1 MRRIYPPPPITTPR
15 EAPWREVEEIIDGL
29 KTVANKLD
37 TLISIYTGVPPT
49 PPPSVPPPGEVAP
62 PIIVTPVII
71 PNKKTWRHGQK
82 TVATAGT
89 PVQLPDLE
97 IPDGYPVTVI
107 AKTGNT
113 GYIYLGKSEAECG
126 NSVLRFDGLS
136 AGLAHSL
143 KIKNLKEIWVDA
155 SVDGE
160 GVSWSVEYDS

>member
-29 KTVANKLD
+29 KAVATKLD
-37 TLISIYTGVPPT
+37 ILISTYTGVPPT
-49 PPPSVPPPGEVAP
+49 PPGEVPPTVPAQ
-62 PIIVTPVII
+62 VII
-71 PNKKTWRHGQK
+71 PNKNTWRHGQK
-82 TVATAGT
+82 TVSTAGT

-97 IPDGYPVTVI
+97 IPDGYSVTVI

-113 GYIYLGKSEAECG
+113 GYIYLGSTEAECA

-143 KIKNLKEIWVDA
+143 KVKNLNRIWIDA

>member
-1 MRRIYPPPPITTPR
+1 MVEKRLYPPPPPSTPR
-15 EAPWREVEEIIDGL
+15 EAPWREIEEIIELL
-29 KTVANKLD
+29 KSTATKLD
-37 TLISIYTGVPPT
+37 ILISIYSGAPVPGVPPA
-49 PPPSVPPPGEVAP
+49 PGMAAS
-62 PIIVTPVII
+62 VII

-82 TVATAGT
+82 NVTTAGT
-89 PVQLPDLE
+89 PEALGDLE

-113 GYIYLGKSEAECG
+113 GYIYLGKTEGACA
-126 NSVLRFDGLS
+126 NSNTRFDGLS

-143 KIKNLKEIWVDA
+143 RVKNLNEIWIDA